1 MEQVAAII
9 RKINAL
15 ETTIKETSA
24 PGFVRDWLEE
34 NGWRYL
40 GGRWAN
46 LDFQN
51 PCFTWTTR
59 QAVRIQLFRLLLAYI
74 ALAPLTETQWMR
86 TIQEIAK

>member
-1 MEQVAAII
+1 MEQVTAIT
-9 RKINAL
+9 RKIDSL
-15 ETTIKETSA
+15 ERVVRETSN
-24 PGFVRDWLEE
+24 PGYVRDWLEAH
-34 NGWRYL
+34 GWHYL

-74 ALAPLTETQWMR
+74 ALAPMTETQWMR
-86 TIQEIAK
+86 TIQEITK